1 MMKMLKRP
9 KAPRPE
15 AKAEAEA
22 SDPYTEARN
31 AWNERYGTYIQQAYN
46 WRLLALLEA
55 IALILAVAGLIT
67 VASQS
72 KLVPYV
78 VAIDKVGTAIA
89 VQPADRASAV
99 DPRVVRAQLANWL
112 VLARSVVTDRIV
124 ELNNLHD
131 LYLLVAP
138 DSAAHGYLD
147 AWYPG
152 EGHSPFDRAKTET
165 VAVAVNAIVPISPS
179 SYELQWTETV
189 RDLHGV
195 VTRTET
201 WDATAEIAFRPP
213 TDEATILKNP
223 LGLYITSINWTR
235 KI

>member
-1 MMKMLKRP
+1 MMKMLKRG
-9 KAPRPE
+9 KAVPRD
-15 AKAEAEA
+15 AKAEPAA
-22 SDPYTEARN
+22 GDPYADARS

-55 IALILAVAGLIT
+55 IALILAVVGLIT
-67 VASQS
+67 IASQS

-78 VAIDKVGTAIA
+78 VAIDKIGTAIA
-89 VQPADRASAV
+89 VRPADRASTV
-99 DPRVVRAQLANWL
+99 DPGVVRAQLANWI

-138 DSAAHGYLD
+138 NSSAQGYLD
-147 AWYPG
+147 AWYPQQG
-152 EGHSPFDRAKTET
+152 NSPFDRARTET
-165 VAVAVNAIVPISPS
+165 VSIAVNAIVPISPS
-179 SYELQWTETV
+179 SYEMQWTETV

-195 VTRTET
+195 VIRTET
-201 WDATAEIAFRPP
+201 WDATAELAFRPP
-213 TDEATILKNP
+213 QDEATILKNP